1 MSPESSIE
9 VAIETDD
16 AELARGVIGL
26 AEGSAPLVIEREGL
40 DGALLQ
46 TILVVL
52 TPLAI
57 REVAKLVR
65 NSIEARRHVR
75 FIKDGT
81 TIQGVS
87 EATLLKL
94 LEREAGKNPGP

>member
-1 MSPESSIE
+1 MSPEPRIE
-9 VAIETDD
+9 VAVETDD
-16 AELARGVIGL
+16 AHLARSIIDL
-26 AEGSAPLVIEREGL
+26 AEGPAPLVTEREGL

-65 NSIEARRHVR
+65 TSIEAKRHVR